1 MSGSAHPDGLDL
13 PVAPESP
20 AALHE
25 GIAHAGR
32 TGAWRMGADLVRAF
46 SPLAPDAAA
55 AEIATHIKKF
65 WPPRMRHE
73 LMAHIR
79 RGDTTIPPLLVS
91 AAEHLLDEDYDHTAA
106 TRSSGG

>member
-32 TGAWRMGADLVRAF
+32 TGALRMGADLVRAF
-46 SPLAPDAAA
+46 SPLA
-55 AEIATHIKKF
+55 
-65 WPPRMRHE
+65 PPRMRHE

>member
-1 MSGSAHPDGLDL
+1 MSGSARPDGLDL
-13 PVAPESP
+13 PVAPESA

-25 GIAHAGR
+25 EVVHTGR
-32 TGAWRMGADLVRAF
+32 TGALRMGADLVRAF
-46 SPLAPDAAA
+46 GALAPDAAA
-55 AEIATHIKKF
+55 EEIATHIKKF

-91 AAEHLLDEDYDHTAA
+91 AAEHLLDEDYDHTEAQ
-106 TRSSGG
+106 RSSGG